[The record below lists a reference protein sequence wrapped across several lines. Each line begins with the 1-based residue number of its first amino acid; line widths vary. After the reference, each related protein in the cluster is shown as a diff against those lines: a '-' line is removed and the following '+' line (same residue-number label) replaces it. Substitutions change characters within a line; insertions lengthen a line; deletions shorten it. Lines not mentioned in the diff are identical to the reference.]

1 MSWLKI
7 AGGIEALEAIEL
19 DADLV
24 ARCER
29 LPAGRRIRF
38 HTPSFKSYASSEI
51 ASCGKHDWPAV
62 SITGADCKLQCDH
75 CKGRILDSMIPAR
88 SPEQLWRLAQDL
100 IARGAKGMLLSGG
113 SNHRDEVEYGP
124 FLPVV
129 RRIKDA
135 QPHFRIALHTAL
147 VDAGMARAIE
157 AAGVDAAM
165 LDVIGAQDT
174 VSQVYHLRRPVEDFA
189 RSLDHLLA
197 TSLKVVPHIVLGL
210 HYGRMLGEWRAL
222 EMVARRKP
230 AALVLVAA
238 MPIYASAQ
246 RPYATLP
253 AREIGRFFLDARAA
267 LPEVPLLLGCARPA
281 GRARAEIDAY
291 AVMAGLEGIAHPSEG
306 AVELALALG
315 RKVQVSSACCSIAAS
330 GDAIALGG
338 DAQTLDESSSMR
350 IDSRLR
356 ARAKS
361 PIERI
366 PVVAR

>member
-7 AGGIEALEAIEL
+7 AGRIEALEDLDL
-19 DADLV
+19 DAGLA

-29 LPAGRRIRF
+29 LAAPRGIRF
-38 HTPSFKSYASSEI
+38 HTPSFKTYASSEI
-51 ASCGKHDWPAV
+51 ASCGRHEWPAV

-75 CKGRILDSMIPAR
+75 CKGRVLGSMIAAR
-88 SPEQLWRLAQDL
+88 SPEELWRVAQEL

-135 QPHFRIALHTAL
+135 RPDFRVALHTAL
-147 VDAGMARAIE
+147 ADAEMARAVE

-174 VSQVYHLRRPVEDFA
+174 VSQVYHLRRPVEDFE
-189 RSLDHLLA
+189 RSLEHLLA

-222 EMVARRKP
+222 EMIARHRP

-238 MPIYASAQ
+238 MPIYASDR
-246 RPYATLP
+246 RPFATLS
-253 AREIGRFFLDARAA
+253 AREIGAFFLDARAA
-267 LPEVPLLLGCARPA
+267 LPGTPLLLGCARPA
-281 GRARAEIDAY
+281 GRARTEIDAY

-315 RKVQVSSACCSIAAS
+315 REVTVSAACCSIALDGAS
-330 GDAIALGG
+330 VALS
-338 DAQTLDESSSMR
+338 DEASVR
-350 IDSRLR
+350 VDPGLR
-356 ARAKS
+356 ARARR

-366 PVVAR
+366 PVVER